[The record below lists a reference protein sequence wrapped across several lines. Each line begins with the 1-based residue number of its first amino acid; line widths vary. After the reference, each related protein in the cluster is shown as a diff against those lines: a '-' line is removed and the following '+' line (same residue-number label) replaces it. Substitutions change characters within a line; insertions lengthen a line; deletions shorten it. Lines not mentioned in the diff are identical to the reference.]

1 MPIRRMSRRRRRSR
15 GTLVCAGFAGGVTMG
30 ALAVGLV
37 TVGYG
42 SRMVASEVP
51 EPAAAVLPADLG
63 RLIDEYLER
72 KGYVPEADL
81 LLPELTEVPAPPE
94 PAEPA
99 NVPLSQA
106 VPVPLR
112 SRAEQIEVADIPA
125 QVDVAIGDAVPE
137 VVGAIEETA
146 PEAVDEVAA
155 ELIDAAE
162 PPPVVLLGSPAEE
175 GQEAEELMTA
185 PQPVSVEPES
195 VPVEEEPVT
204 ALVVS
209 EPRHESREC
218 AAADC
223 GGAEDRPAEV
233 WGEPSGEIAEPE
245 ALIESSA
252 AEYEPAP
259 MRVEPYA
266 VAGVAGEY

>member
-1 MPIRRMSRRRRRSR
+1 
-15 GTLVCAGFAGGVTMG
+15 MG

-42 SRMVASEVP
+42 SRMVASEAP

-81 LLPELTEVPAPPE
+81 LLPELTEVPAAPVPALPE
-94 PAEPA
+94 PVAPA

-112 SRAEQIEVADIPA
+112 SRAEQVEIVDIPA
-125 QVDVAIGDAVPE
+125 QVDVAIGEAVPE

-195 VPVEEEPVT
+195 VPVQEEPVT

-209 EPRHESREC
+209 EPRHR
-218 AAADC
+218 
-223 GGAEDRPAEV
+223 GAEDRPAEM
-233 WGEPSGEIAEPE
+233 WGEIAESE
-245 ALIESSA
+245 ALIGSSA